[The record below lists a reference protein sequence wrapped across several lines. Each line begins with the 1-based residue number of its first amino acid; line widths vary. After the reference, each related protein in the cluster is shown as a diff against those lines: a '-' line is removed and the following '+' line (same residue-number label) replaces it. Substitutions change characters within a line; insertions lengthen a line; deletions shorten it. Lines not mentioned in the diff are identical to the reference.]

1 MIQRL
6 SVHLDFGGGAEP
18 RLVGTLGRDEIRRS
32 SAFEWDAGFAA
43 SPLPVSPVARIS
55 YDGLLRPNA
64 GRGARLPAL
73 FEDSLPDGWG
83 RLLLDREIAAR
94 GISRA
99 EIGELERLATI
110 GRHGA
115 GALTYTPETGR
126 RPIGAIDLGWFEEI
140 IPHVEDGA
148 AAADLSRLRIMSG
161 GSQGARPK
169 FVAQIHD
176 DMRTLRDH
184 RAPVTEGWRQVLIK
198 GRAAS
203 DPVGAVQAEVG
214 YGVLMRKAG
223 IDVSRMF
230 ALEGIRELFFAT
242 ERFDRP
248 DAGRLHMASVAG
260 LLDSGLAHGMIDYI
274 DLVRLTR
281 FMCGRADAVEQVFRR
296 MVFNVRALNRDD
308 HVRNHAFLM
317 NADGEWSL
325 APAYDVSFSEGP
337 GGEHS
342 ISAGGEGRTPGKE
355 AIARVAHIAGI
366 KPARR
371 DAIMD
376 EVDASLARWREIATD
391 HDVPQRMIRQIENEI
406 ENARRWA

>member
-1 MIQRL
+1 MIRRL
-6 SVHLDFGGGAEP
+6 SVHLDFGCGAEP
-18 RLVGTLGRDEIRRS
+18 RRVGTLGRDEARRS
-32 SAFEWDAGFAA
+32 AAFEWDAGFAA
-43 SPLPVSPVARIS
+43 SPLPVSPVARIA

-99 EIGELERLATI
+99 EIGDLERLATI

-115 GALTYTPETGR
+115 GALTYMPETGGQ
-126 RPIGAIDLGWFEEI
+126 PIGVIDLGWFEEI

-148 AAADLSRLRIMSG
+148 SAADLSRLRIISG

-169 FVAQIHD
+169 FMAQIHE

-184 RAPVTEGWRQVLIK
+184 RASVSEGWRQVLIK
-198 GRAAS
+198 GRGSS
-203 DPVGAVQAEVG
+203 DPVGAVQAEIG
-214 YGVLMRKAG
+214 YGALMRRAG
-223 IDVSRMF
+223 IDVSGMF
-230 ALEGIRELFFAT
+230 ALEGVRECFFAT

-248 DAGRLHMASVAG
+248 GAGRLHMASVAG
-260 LLDSGLAHGMIDYI
+260 LLDSGMAHGVIDYA
-274 DLVRLTR
+274 DLVRLTKLL
-281 FMCGRADAVEQVFRR
+281 CGRADAVEQVFRR

-317 NADGEWSL
+317 NAEGEWSL

-342 ISAGGEGRTPGKE
+342 ISVGGEGRMPGKE
-355 AIARVAHIAGI
+355 AMARVAHIAGI
-366 KPARR
+366 RPARR
-371 DAIMD
+371 DAIIE
-376 EVDASLARWREIATD
+376 EVEASLAGWRAIATD
-391 HDVPQRMIRQIENEI
+391 HDVPQRMIRQIEHEI
-406 ENARRWA
+406 ANARRWA